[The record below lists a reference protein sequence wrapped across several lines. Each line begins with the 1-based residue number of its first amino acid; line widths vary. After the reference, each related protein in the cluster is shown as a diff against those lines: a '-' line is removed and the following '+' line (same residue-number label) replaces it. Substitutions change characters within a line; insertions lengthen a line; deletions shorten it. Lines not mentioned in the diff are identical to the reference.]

1 MIRFSLPVSTL
12 VFALILTAC
21 GGGRE
26 TNQAIGP
33 RIDPSLP
40 APARISQARPIP
52 GSVSQS
58 SNTNNGVTTDRIE
71 VIPNVVPRPWPWSWQ
86 EDGSYSIVKNNKSL
100 GRVTKED
107 NFLETPTTALKAD
120 LIQYS
125 DGDYFIYGVWS
136 ERKDGGSLSIDN
148 LFEGDVGVFVDGSN
162 EYEGS
167 IYSLTGTA
175 TYSDNVEFTKYNTNS
190 NYYRDMC
197 GVSCVGFSLHGANTE
212 LEARR
217 LIDLHKQYNDGFAI
231 GDTLTGSM
239 NLKVDFDNNNSLGHI
254 EGTIDN
260 FTDEKIVSVRYNGAG
275 VNPDYALT
283 FQTVD
288 LPGSLRLERST
299 LGESHSGF
307 FDGNL
312 SGNINGRNY
321 SGKWGGQFYDY
332 YGTNFDHP
340 THIAGTLAAS
350 SGDFNIIAPWFVTH
364 DGQTPTA
371 LPIYF
376 RQPQEDNPQI
386 GLAQSED
393 NTVTTDPSDDRVPTA
408 VQTQPQAGQP
418 QPGSYEVYKY
428 VETGW
433 GFNPL
438 ESTSDNIVVSTK
450 LNSSSHGIR
459 EPYNPEGTWPSK
471 SFPYE
476 NYPPAPPI
484 HKSGKLNMFSY
495 GLWSK
500 SVQNREYNYALN
512 RGLIAQFYGDEY
524 EKKFSGSLNHLT
536 CPSCGVVGPIVYED
550 DNGFSGIYTY
560 RGETGSIVSDVKIKI
575 YITNSHHSPLSMSGE
590 IGNKK
595 PIIINNYNF
604 GKITLG
610 ASGGGSRNDISIFD
624 DLKGGVSLNSD
635 FLYTDGNSG
644 YLTNKARVD
653 AIFSN
658 DGVHGPLENGGS
670 FPSLISGRLVLNG
683 FDEDDMGNPQG
694 RNLDNS
700 ILGVFIAEKTCQNII
715 GKKDDC

>member
-1 MIRFSLPVSTL
+1 MQATARPPPGKGGHPQGHSQGQPPGQQDGHGRLTVFPFLWIFPMIRFSLPVSTL

-162 EYEGS
+162 EYKGS
-167 IYSLTGTA
+167 ISSLTGTA
-175 TYSDNVEFTKYNTNS
+175 TYYSDHVEFTKYNTNS

-239 NLKVDFDNNNSLGHI
+239 NLKVDFDNNNELGHI

-288 LPGSLRLERST
+288 LPGSLKLERST
-299 LGESHSGF
+299 FGESHSGF

-332 YGTNFDHP
+332 YGDNLDQP

-350 SGDFNIIAPWFVTH
+350 SGDFNILAPWFAFRHGRVAIAEPQPAPE
-364 DGQTPTA
+364 DRIPTITA
-371 LPIYF
+371 PPEKIAVDAEDYNIGEDLICSLENPCYATEA
-376 RQPQEDNPQI
+376 RPEDNICSLENPFPCAI
-386 GLAQSED
+386 TTGATEELNIPYGTTIPYGTKVRKIYGSIDIFSFGLW
-393 NTVTTDPSDDRVPTA
+393 NTVDSNDR
-408 VQTQPQAGQP
+408 
-418 QPGSYEVYKY
+418 Y
-428 VETGW
+428 VG
-433 GFNPL
+433 
-438 ESTSDNIVVSTK
+438 
-450 LNSSSHGIR
+450 
-459 EPYNPEGTWPSK
+459 
-471 SFPYE
+471 
-476 NYPPAPPI
+476 
-484 HKSGKLNMFSY
+484 
-495 GLWSK
+495 
-500 SVQNREYNYALN
+500 
-512 RGLIAQFYGDEY
+512 AQFTGHNY
-524 EKKFSGSLNHLT
+524 ETYFSG
-536 CPSCGVVGPIVYED
+536 
-550 DNGFSGIYTY
+550 
-560 RGETGSIVSDVKIKI
+560 
-575 YITNSHHSPLSMSGE
+575 
-590 IGNKK
+590 
-595 PIIINNYNF
+595 PIIIPTVPCCNDIIAKYGNNKGFNGLLAF
-604 GKITLG
+604 NSKLVPVTSDIDITVTFH
-610 ASGGGSRNDISIFD
+610 GGGP
-624 DLKGGVSLNSD
+624 VSLEALIGD
-635 FLYTDGNSG
+635 KRPIYIDGLKLDKLNIGGNIWDKYGNKGTVYPG
-644 YLTNKARVD
+644 YYYNEDKVLAELSSENIISVSL
-653 AIFSN
+653 SN
-658 DGVHGPLENGGS
+658 DGTSSDAPNYIAGTLNIKDLS
-670 FPSLISGRLVLNG
+670 FNNKTITTFIDNNKHVLI
-683 FDEDDMGNPQG
+683 
-694 RNLDNS
+694 
-700 ILGVFIAEKTCQNII
+700 GVFAAEKSYEGVI
-715 GKKDDC
+715 GDPEVTP